1 LKRKRFLRAPEEVDI
16 KNFKVGE
23 LGTKGILEK
32 PLQLKGFD
40 CTLTFTLRE
49 PIRQK
54 EFDEI
59 PIKKLVLDS
68 FPEPF
73 RGENVPQ

>member
-32 PLQLKGFD
+32 PL
-40 CTLTFTLRE
+40 
-49 PIRQK
+49 
-54 EFDEI
+54 
-59 PIKKLVLDS
+59 
-68 FPEPF
+68 
-73 RGENVPQ
+73 

>member
-1 LKRKRFLRAPEEVDI
+1 MRSAEEIDTKV
-16 KNFKVGE
+16 FKVGE

-40 CTLTFTLRE
+40 CTLTFSLRE

-59 PIKKLVLDS
+59 PTKKLVLDS

-73 RGENVPQ
+73 RGENVP